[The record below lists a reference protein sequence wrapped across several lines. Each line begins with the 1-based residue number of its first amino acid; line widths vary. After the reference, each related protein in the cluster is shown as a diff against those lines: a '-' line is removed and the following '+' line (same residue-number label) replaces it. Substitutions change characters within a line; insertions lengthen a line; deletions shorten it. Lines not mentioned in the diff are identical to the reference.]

1 MSTSA
6 ISSLLAPT
14 TTTTGASKTS
24 GTNGMNLNAMDFVNM
39 MVTQLQNQDPLQP
52 TDSSQ
57 LLAQMSQIGQLQA
70 STQLQQ
76 TLSTIMTQSQLTTAG
91 SLIGKSVSGM
101 DSQGNKL
108 SGVVNSVS
116 VTSSGITLNLDTN
129 QQMLLNQVTQ
139 INGAPATTVT
149 AGTPT
154 TGTTTTGA

>member
-6 ISSLLAPT
+6 VSAIGSSTSNT
-14 TTTTGASKTS
+14 TSTLPSK
-24 GTNGMNLNAMDFVNM
+24 MNLQAMDFINM

-76 TLSTIMTQSQLTTAG
+76 TLTTIMTQSQLTTAG

-116 VTSSGITLNLDTN
+116 VTSNGITLNLDTN
-129 QQMLLNQVTQ
+129 QQMLLSQVNQ

-149 AGTPT
+149 AGS
-154 TGTTTTGA
+154 TTTKS